1 MCWNTSPQY
10 VRIEN
15 GDWYGE
21 VIRSQGWVLTNGI
34 NVLIKK
40 TLESSLLPSA
50 MCACMLS
57 CSVMFDFLL
66 PLGLQ
71 PTRLLCPWNSPK
83 NTGFGCH
90 FLLQGIF
97 PTQGSNRCLLHA
109 SPATAGRFYST
120 EPLGKSLLCEN
131 TAKRQRSMN
140 QEVGPFPLNLLVP
153 WSRTSQGPELG
164 ETNFYL

>member
-1 MCWNTSPQY
+1 MCWNPSPQY
-10 VRIEN
+10 VRIGN

-21 VIRSQGWVLTNGI
+21 VIRSWGWVLMNGI

-71 PTRLLCPWNSPK
+71 PTRLLCPRNSPK

-97 PTQGSNRCLLHA
+97 PTQGSNPCLLHLLQWQA
-109 SPATAGRFYST
+109 DSIPLSHLGSPCYVRTQQK
-120 EPLGKSLLCEN
+120 GK
-131 TAKRQRSMN
+131 TPMD

-153 WSRTSQGPELG
+153 WSQTSQGPELG
-164 ETNFYL
+164 ETNFYF